1 MSSKA
6 VRVFADMAESQGGY
20 FTVHQATRAGL
31 THRML
36 SYYTSAGDLERVGQG
51 IYRWTPFPAHRFGD
65 VIAAVL
71 WAGKDAAGSHETA
84 LAVYGLAD
92 AMPAVIHVTTPHR
105 FRGRRPGVVVHHT
118 SLSQAEVRSF
128 DDVPV
133 TTPTRTIVDVARESD
148 PSLARQASAEALEH
162 GLLTRRRLDLAVRS
176 AADADTL
183 RTVLDLTPGFPT

>member
-36 SYYTSAGDLERVGQG
+36 TYYTSAGDLERVGQG

-92 AMPAVIHVTTPHR
+92 AMPAAIHVTTPHQ
-105 FRGRRPGVVVHHT
+105 FRGRRTGVVLHHAA
-118 SLSQAEVRSF
+118 LSEAETRPF
-128 DDVPV
+128 DDVTV
-133 TTPTRTIVDVARESD
+133 TTPIRTIIDVARESD
-148 PSLARQASAEALEH
+148 PSLARQASDEALEN

-176 AADADTL
+176 TVDADIL
-183 RTVLDLTPGFPT
+183 RTVLGLNPGFPT